1 MKAVSLSGKYYFCS
15 EISIFCHMNYITFI
29 TMSTEQLVKLGS
41 FDYNLREEKTNITKI
56 KNGLNAS

>member
-1 MKAVSLSGKYYFCS
+1 
-15 EISIFCHMNYITFI
+15 
-29 TMSTEQLVKLGS
+29 MSTEQLVKLGS